1 MDKKYEVRPVRVE
14 DFPTLIKGWECYDH
28 IEVPDAG
35 LLPNGGL
42 GGFVVEK
49 EGKIRAGAFLYFT
62 NSDVAYV
69 DYLVGDPDYKGR
81 DRYDMILDLIEKCT
95 LVGLKEGGRLM
106 WAMTVY
112 KNVVKRC
119 KDLGYEVLE
128 EKYNVIY
135 THQKVYKNSAG
146 DGK

>member
-14 DFPTLIKGWECYDH
+14 DFPTLIKWWKCYDH
-28 IEVPDAG
+28 IEVPDSG
-35 LLPNGGL
+35 LLPDGGL

-81 DRYDMILDLIEKCT
+81 DRYDMILDLIETCT
-95 LVGLKEGGRLM
+95 RVGLKQGCRLM
-106 WAMTVY
+106 WAMTTY
-112 KNVVKRC
+112 KGVVKRC
-119 KDLGYEVLE
+119 EDLGYEVLE

-135 THQKVYKNSAG
+135 THQKVYKDVIG